1 MRQKDCIAAIER
13 IACPAA
19 AASWDASGMQVAG
32 LRDEVR
38 RVAVCLDP
46 TPASV
51 AAALEGGADFILSH
65 HPLLLKGRLPSAPD
79 AYHAVLRLLLRAD
92 VPLYAAHTSLD
103 VNVYGP
109 AGWLADELSLAN
121 RVVLEAAGRDAPQGP
136 LGYGLAGDLPEP
148 MTLDA
153 LARVLGRHI
162 DLSTAAICGAAPALV
177 RRVSYC
183 TGSGSSLWP
192 AAAALGADVHITGD
206 VKYHTA
212 LEAGICMIDVGHHSL
227 EEEMMRRMAL
237 VLAGELPGTDVFFVP
252 SASPLRPLAGAIDD
266 SAFEE

>member
-1 MRQKDCIAAIER
+1 MRQKDCIAVIER
-13 IACPAA
+13 FAYPAA

-32 LRDEVR
+32 LRDDVR

-51 AAALEGGADFILSH
+51 SAALDGGADFILSH
-65 HPLLLKGRLPSAPD
+65 HPLLLKGRLPSRPD

-109 AGWLADELSLAN
+109 AGWLADELGLTN
-121 RVVLEAAGRDAPQGP
+121 RTVLEPVGHDAPQGP
-136 LGYGLAGDLPEP
+136 LGYGLAGDLPEALP
-148 MTLDA
+148 PA
-153 LARVLGRHI
+153 ELARALGRHI
-162 DLSTAAICGAAPALV
+162 DLSTAVICGTPPALV

-183 TGSGSSLWP
+183 TGSGSSMWP

-212 LEAGICMIDVGHHSL
+212 LDADICMIDVGHHSL

-237 VLAGELPGTDVFFVP
+237 LLAGELPGTDVFFVP
-252 SASPLRPLAGAIDD
+252 SASPLRPLADAAD
-266 SAFEE
+266 SRF